1 MIICYL
7 INFTKILFNKSIK
20 VIRKV
25 KKNENIL
32 LIFRVKEKKIIIV
45 EIVNNQSFINVDI
58 NKIKNIFKL
67 FKNLLY

>member
-7 INFTKILFNKSIK
+7 INLTKILFNKSIK

-45 EIVNNQSFINVDI
+45 EIVNNQSFINLI
-58 NKIKNIFKL
+58 
-67 FKNLLY
+67 

>member
-7 INFTKILFNKSIK
+7 INLIKIFNKSIK

>member
-7 INFTKILFNKSIK
+7 INLTKILFNKSIK